1 MTWMTATNDAL
12 TIRGM
17 DRAGLERYV
26 CALLERQFPD
36 GRRFDPAQLAPAIG
50 ASLARLGRCFA
61 GIARPKFAGPGGAVF
76 NPLHPD
82 HFSMFLALLANDVL
96 KHMADRDTAF
106 RLYYLNKALHALDV
120 FPDTEMPEVFQFMHP
135 TGTILG
141 PARYGSHFCVYQ
153 NCTVGS
159 SENGVYPEFG
169 DGVVLY
175 AGARVIGACRIG
187 SNVVVA
193 ANTFV
198 IDRDVPDDTVVI
210 SEGIRPRFSPNRRT
224 VIERRFR

>member
-1 MTWMTATNDAL
+1 MTINDHAL
-12 TIRGM
+12 KICGM

-36 GRRFDPAQLAPAIG
+36 GQRFDPAQLAPAIG
-50 ASLARLGRCFA
+50 ASLARLARCFA
-61 GIARPKFAGPGGAVF
+61 SIARPKFGAPEGPVF

-82 HFSMFLALLANDVL
+82 HFSMFLALLANDML
-96 KHMADRDTAF
+96 RTGGDRDTAF
-106 RLYYLNKALHALDV
+106 RLYYLNKAMHALDV

-141 PARYGSHFCVYQ
+141 PAHYGNHFCVYQ

-159 SENGVYPEFG
+159 SESGVYPEFG

-187 SNVVVA
+187 NNVVVA
-193 ANTFV
+193 ANTFI